1 MARRRLD
8 PCLKN
13 ARKGEKILS
22 SIISLGLKSL
32 TSSNKKST
40 NNGCMLTIIYAIF
53 LALGISYLAS
63 CNIKN
68 NRNIA
73 QNNIEDYLNKNAKEG
88 VKFKIERCSDLYIIK
103 PKDEL
108 IKEIANQ
115 TINDVKRRGKFLLF
129 DLDDYYLLSHLRM
142 EGKYFFKTKDDDINK
157 HEHVIFDLD
166 DGSELRYMDTRKFGK
181 MYLIKKE
188 DIDKIGP
195 LVELGL
201 EPWDDNLTSEYLLDK
216 YKKKKLPIKSV
227 LLDQNIIVGIGNIY
241 ADEILF
247 LSKINPLKKCNL
259 ITKEEAENIIKY
271 TKKVLEAAIEKGGTT
286 IRTYSSVDGVH
297 GLFQNEL
304 FVHGKDKDNCPI
316 CNTKIEKI
324 KVGGRGTYYCPN
336 CQK

>member
-1 MARRRLD
+1 
-8 PCLKN
+8 
-13 ARKGEKILS
+13 
-22 SIISLGLKSL
+22 
-32 TSSNKKST
+32 
-40 NNGCMLTIIYAIF
+40 
-53 LALGISYLAS
+53 
-63 CNIKN
+63 
-68 NRNIA
+68 
-73 QNNIEDYLNKNAKEG
+73 
-88 VKFKIERCSDLYIIK
+88 
-103 PKDEL
+103 
-108 IKEIANQ
+108 
-115 TINDVKRRGKFLLF
+115 
-129 DLDDYYLLSHLRM
+129 
-142 EGKYFFKTKDDDINK
+142 
-157 HEHVIFDLD
+157 
-166 DGSELRYMDTRKFGK
+166 MDTRKFGK

-216 YKKKKLPIKSV
+216 YKKKRLPIKSV

-304 FVHGKDKDNCPI
+304 FVHGKDKNNCPT

-324 KVGGRGTYYCPN
+324 KVGGRGTYYCPK
-336 CQK
+336 CQTLQ